1 VVDRNA
7 ITNLFD
13 DALNGRITRRDLM
26 QRAAVLGVAV
36 PGLVATKAA
45 PDVAAAPRAQATPT
59 AGGTLTAI
67 VVDDPKFLDIHVT
80 QLAQSRNVMA
90 SIYECL
96 TYIDAAD
103 PTFPI
108 KGKLASE
115 WTFTEPTKLDFSL
128 RPGIKFHNGEE
139 FTAEDVKFTIE
150 YVKNPDTASPNAAI
164 IDQIDTGEVLDPLTA
179 RLNLKQPWPALPSNL
194 STIQIYSKS
203 ATAESIASAPNG
215 TGPFVW
221 KEWIPGDHI
230 TITKNPK
237 YWIPDRPLLDEIV
250 FRPIKE
256 KATSLSVMEAGDADV
271 FFTPELKD
279 KEAIDGNANLKSV
292 PSLQNDSGY
301 VLYVNHARP
310 PLDDQNL
317 RLAVSY
323 ALDRRTYF
331 EAFLSGQGSKNTSPW
346 ASSHWA
352 YNPINDDAFEY
363 DLDRAKSFLEAAGYV
378 DGEKDGTK
386 LSINIVYPAG
396 YPEWKQGSEMF
407 QAAMA
412 ELGVDVKV
420 EELELSTWIDR
431 IVTTDEFDLSWDYHF
446 QRAVDP
452 AWTLSLAFF
461 YPPVEGNL
469 SRYTDAQMADLISKG
484 GSELDQDKRKE
495 YYYQFQERWN
505 EIVPGL
511 IVGEFVLYHAI
522 AARVEGFYTHP
533 LFFQDFTDVWINE

>member
-1 VVDRNA
+1 MVEKRA
-7 ITNLFD
+7 ITELFD
-13 DALNGRITRRDLM
+13 DALNGRITRRQLM
-26 QRAAVLGVAV
+26 QRAAILGVAV
-36 PGLVATKAA
+36 PGLVAMRAA

-59 AGGTLTAI
+59 PGGSLRAI

-103 PTFPI
+103 PTFPT

-115 WTFTEPTKLDFSL
+115 WTFTEPTKLDFTL
-128 RPGIKFHNGEE
+128 VPGVKFHNGED
-139 FTAEDVKFTIE
+139 FTAEDVKWTIE
-150 YVKNPDTASPNAAI
+150 YVKDPATASPNAAI
-164 IDQIDTGEVLDPLTA
+164 IDQIDTVEVLDPLTV

-194 STIQIYSKS
+194 TTIQIYSKT
-203 ATAESIASAPNG
+203 ATPESIASAPNG

-230 TITKNPK
+230 TITKNPN
-237 YWIPDRPLLDEIV
+237 YWIPDRPFLDEIV

-256 KATSLSVMEAGDADV
+256 KSTSLATMEAGDADV

-279 KEAIDGNANLKSV
+279 KETIDGNASLKSV

-301 VLYVNHARP
+301 VLYVNNSRP
-310 PLDDQNL
+310 PLDDQNV

-346 ASSHWA
+346 ASNHWA

-363 DLDRAKSFLEAAGYV
+363 DLERAKGFLEAAGYV

-386 LSINIVYPAG
+386 LSINLVYPAG
-396 YPEWKQGSEMF
+396 YP
-407 QAAMA
+407 
-412 ELGVDVKV
+412 GVEAGVGD
-420 EELELSTWIDR
+420 
-431 IVTTDEFDLSWDYHF
+431 
-446 QRAVDP
+446 
-452 AWTLSLAFF
+452 
-461 YPPVEGNL
+461 
-469 SRYTDAQMADLISKG
+469 
-484 GSELDQDKRKE
+484 
-495 YYYQFQERWN
+495 
-505 EIVPGL
+505 VPGRH
-511 IVGEFVLYHAI
+511 GR
-522 AARVEGFYTHP
+522 ARCR
-533 LFFQDFTDVWINE
+533 DRR

>member
-1 VVDRNA
+1 VVDKNA
-7 ITNLFD
+7 VKHLFD
-13 DALNGRITRRDLM
+13 DALNGRISRRELM

-36 PGLVATKAA
+36 PGLVAMKAA
-45 PDVAAAPRAQATPT
+45 PDAAAAPRAQATPT
-59 AGGTLTAI
+59 AGGTLRAI

-80 QLAQSRNVMA
+80 QLAQSRNIMA
-90 SIYECL
+90 SVYECL
-96 TYIDAAD
+96 TYIDASD
-103 PTFPI
+103 PTFPT

-115 WTFTEPTKLDFSL
+115 WAFTEPTKLDFSL
-128 RPGIKFHNGEE
+128 QPGVKFHNGED
-139 FTAEDVKFTIE
+139 FTAEDVKWTIE
-150 YVKNPDTASPNAAI
+150 YVQNPATASPNAAI
-164 IDQIDTGEVLDPLTA
+164 IDQIDTVEVLDSLTV

-194 STIQIYSKS
+194 STIQIYSKT

-230 TITKNPK
+230 TITKNPN
-237 YWIPDRPLLDEIV
+237 YWIPDRPFLDEIE

-256 KATSLSVMEAGDADV
+256 KSTSLATMEAGDADV

-279 KEAIDGNANLKSV
+279 KETIDGNASLKSI

-301 VLYVNHARP
+301 VLYINNSRP

-352 YNPINDDAFEY
+352 YDPINDDAFEY
-363 DLDRAKSFLEAAGYV
+363 DLERAKGYLEVAGFV
-378 DGEKDGTK
+378 NGEKDGTK
-386 LSINIVYPAG
+386 LSINLVYPSG

-407 QAAMA
+407 QASMA
-412 ELGVDVKV
+412 ELGVEVVV
-420 EELELSTWIDR
+420 EELDTTTWIDR
-431 IVTTDEFDLSWDYHF
+431 IVTTDEFNLSWDYHF

-461 YPPVEGNL
+461 YPPVEKNL
-469 SRYTDAQMADLISKG
+469 NRYKDDVMADLISKG
-484 GSELDQDKRKE
+484 GSELDQEARKGH
-495 YYYQFQERWN
+495 YYQFQERWN

-511 IVGEFVLYHAI
+511 IVGDFVLYHAI